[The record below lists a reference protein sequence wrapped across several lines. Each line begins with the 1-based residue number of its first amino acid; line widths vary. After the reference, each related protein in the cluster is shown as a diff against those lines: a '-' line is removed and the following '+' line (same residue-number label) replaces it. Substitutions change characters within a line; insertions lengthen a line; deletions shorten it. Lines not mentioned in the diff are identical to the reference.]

1 MSSGDQEEQR
11 NRLIRSMFVNL
22 QPLNS
27 PQRETAEEVYSNAP
41 PTPELTIEY
50 VRLRN
55 DDDELTDP
63 ERLENYIKTL
73 RAESEAKKKQRRV
86 DDDISTDELE
96 ENDDSTDN
104 LDNRSLEEVRRR
116 TTSWEYSPILQ
127 RFSDSPRHPA
137 LLTKSPSS
145 PEQQTNLRRS
155 SRKRKKVEFRSMNLS
170 TTPERP
176 STSRPSRQ
184 KEVSRRPSAK
194 FRRTVNTRTIGTQTV
209 DYWFN
214 MLMDDY
220 CEYDIIPRQQAQ

>member
-96 ENDDSTDN
+96 ENDATDPANRTTDN
-104 LDNRSLEEVRRR
+104 FSSTTRPATRSTNHSSTATRAAITVKPARDNGS
-116 TTSWEYSPILQ
+116 TTYSVNV
-127 RFSDSPRHPA
+127 
-137 LLTKSPSS
+137 
-145 PEQQTNLRRS
+145 EQQ
-155 SRKRKKVEFRSMNLS
+155 
-170 TTPERP
+170 
-176 STSRPSRQ
+176 SRQ
-184 KEVSRRPSAK
+184 CNHAC
-194 FRRTVNTRTIGTQTV
+194 TQSK
-209 DYWFN
+209 
-214 MLMDDY
+214 
-220 CEYDIIPRQQAQ
+220 